1 MLRDARHDD
10 KDEEKEKKMAT
21 GAASC
26 AIAACLHHLTPVP
39 PLFLQSLRI
48 S

>member
-21 GAASC
+21 G
-26 AIAACLHHLTPVP
+26 
-39 PLFLQSLRI
+39 LFSVQQSFFSFFTGSPHVI
-48 S
+48 P